1 MVMVGSFNGFD
12 RFSIEGGKQRG
23 WGGHRSEKRMAGGVV
38 GLTSLGA
45 EESAGVLCGTAASG
59 FGWWWWRRRLPEE
72 EDEQHWVCLAGQTDG
87 LHPWLGRM
95 LKRNSKKS
103 FEFSKAEMDGFK
115 NEFEFWMTVLDF
127 QKKNRKLDKDLN
139 QIGLNSKFGIFQ
151 NRISKL
157 IRKLKSRNMK
167 IRRKEFK
174 FWLRIWIRRKR
185 ILTSFWISVLD
196 LAQKLN
202 LNQGI
207 WTSMNFQERF
217 KPILDRKFG
226 IWLDDSN
233 SNQQL

>member
-1 MVMVGSFNGFD
+1 
-12 RFSIEGGKQRG
+12 
-23 WGGHRSEKRMAGGVV
+23 
-38 GLTSLGA
+38 
-45 EESAGVLCGTAASG
+45 
-59 FGWWWWRRRLPEE
+59 
-72 EDEQHWVCLAGQTDG
+72 
-87 LHPWLGRM
+87 M

-174 FWLRIWIRRKR
+174 F
-185 ILTSFWISVLD
+185 
-196 LAQKLN
+196 
-202 LNQGI
+202 
-207 WTSMNFQERF
+207 
-217 KPILDRKFG
+217 
-226 IWLDDSN
+226 
-233 SNQQL
+233 